1 MDTYEKQRKIFRIDA
16 LLMLVATL
24 ALAGVIPRLLQESS
38 TGSIPQ
44 EAAIATA
51 AAMGIRMLF
60 LVAFLI
66 GSRLSKRKRHI
77 NREINLA
84 AGIVLLLL
92 GLVLMD
98 GAFAYTDSLLF
109 VSIGMFVCIF
119 CDLAVVGIS
128 VAALFILKPKRI
140 KQPEG

>member
-1 MDTYEKQRKIFRIDA
+1 MDTYEKQRKIFLVDA
-16 LLMLVATL
+16 LLMLLGVL